1 MNIKDKPIEDM
12 DLSIRTY
19 NNCKRAGIKTIGDI
33 LEMPISARPHVGYK
47 SMCEV
52 KGVLKSKYGIE
63 LDVFE
68 RDDPIGFDRSD
79 EDWCCNENE
88 DTND

>member
-33 LEMPISARPHVGYK
+33 LEMPILARPHVGYK

-52 KGVLKSKYGIE
+52 KGVLRSKYGSTYTDAWGRCARWLDE
-63 LDVFE
+63 LMEAVT
-68 RDDPIGFDRSD
+68 R
-79 EDWCCNENE
+79 
-88 DTND
+88 

>member
-52 KGVLKSKYGIE
+52 KGVLKGKYGIE

-79 EDWCCNENE
+79 DDIAKDEGDV
-88 DTND
+88 